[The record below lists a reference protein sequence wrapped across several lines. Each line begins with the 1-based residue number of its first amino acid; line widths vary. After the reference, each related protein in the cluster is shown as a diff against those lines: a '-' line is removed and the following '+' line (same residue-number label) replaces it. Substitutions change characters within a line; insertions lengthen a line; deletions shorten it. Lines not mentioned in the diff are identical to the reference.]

1 MGAYFQ
7 SVFSPKTIVIIY
19 LLYFGDMICL
29 SPFLEVL
36 RREARNS
43 KIVLVMDSH
52 FQEAV
57 KYNPNIDVLV
67 PFDRH
72 GREKGFA
79 STWRLGR
86 KLREM
91 KPDLLIVPH
100 GTSRSTLMA
109 LAMKPKY
116 WTGEEGTRFDH
127 FFMDYPMT
135 VETYDCNVVD
145 KFLHILQRLGIEN
158 IHHSGMRT
166 YTCPDWEEAAAAFFA
181 SHGIEKGD
189 KLVGLSV
196 GSSTPEKN
204 WPAENFGKTADYFAE
219 KGYLPVFF
227 GVKGELSLIQK
238 AKSVMRHPSV
248 TAAGQLSMG
257 EFMAASSW
265 CSLFFTNDSGPMYVA
280 DSQGVPTI
288 SLFGPSNAKL
298 HHPLGPYSKA
308 ISSWDIP
315 YGPEHVNAVIR
326 SGKFVPMDQIPV
338 NVVIQAGEAALD
350 KKMDSQ
356 GKIEFM
362 ESSTRHLV

>member
-1 MGAYFQ
+1 MMNSYFQ
-7 SVFSPKTIVIIY
+7 SGANPKTIVIIY

-36 RREARNS
+36 RRESKDS
-43 KIVLVMDSH
+43 KIVLVMDAH

-72 GREKGFA
+72 GKEKGLA
-79 STWRLGR
+79 STWKLGQ
-86 KLREM
+86 KIGKM

-100 GTSRSTLMA
+100 GTSRSTVMA

-145 KFLHILQRLGIEN
+145 KFLHILQKLGIKD
-158 IHHSGMRT
+158 IHHSGMKT
-166 YTCPDWEEAAAAFFA
+166 YTCPAWEKAAAAFYA
-181 SHGIEKGD
+181 SHHIHKGD

-204 WPAENFGKTADYFAE
+204 WPAEKFGQTADHFAE
-219 KGYLPVFF
+219 KGYFPIFF
-227 GVKGELSLIQK
+227 GVKSELPLIQK
-238 AKSVMRHPSV
+238 AQSVMKHPSLV
-248 TAAGQLSMG
+248 AAGQLSMG

-298 HHPLGPYSKA
+298 HHPLGPCSQA

-326 SGKFVPMDQIPV
+326 SGKFVPMDRISV
-338 NVVIQAGEAALD
+338 DTVIQAGEEALA
-350 KKMDSQ
+350 KTESLQ
-356 GKIEFM
+356 GH
-362 ESSTRHLV
+362 TH

>member
-1 MGAYFQ
+1 MSAYFQ

-36 RREARNS
+36 RREARDS

-57 KYNPNIDVLV
+57 KYNSNIDVLV

-72 GREKGFA
+72 GREKGLA

-219 KGYLPVFF
+219 KDYLPVF
-227 GVKGELSLIQK
+227 
-238 AKSVMRHPSV
+238 
-248 TAAGQLSMG
+248 
-257 EFMAASSW
+257 
-265 CSLFFTNDSGPMYVA
+265 
-280 DSQGVPTI
+280 
-288 SLFGPSNAKL
+288 
-298 HHPLGPYSKA
+298 
-308 ISSWDIP
+308 
-315 YGPEHVNAVIR
+315 
-326 SGKFVPMDQIPV
+326 
-338 NVVIQAGEAALD
+338 
-350 KKMDSQ
+350 
-356 GKIEFM
+356 
-362 ESSTRHLV
+362 LV